1 MTAPKHVTERQLAAN
16 RRNAGASTGPR
27 TAEGKAASRWNALKH
42 GALAQAQAVIPPP
55 LDINLSLADSP
66 AQMEA

>member
-1 MTAPKHVTERQLAAN
+1 MTGPKRVTEGQLAAN

-42 GALAQAQAVIPPP
+42 GALAQAVIPPP

-66 AQMEA
+66 AQMEAL